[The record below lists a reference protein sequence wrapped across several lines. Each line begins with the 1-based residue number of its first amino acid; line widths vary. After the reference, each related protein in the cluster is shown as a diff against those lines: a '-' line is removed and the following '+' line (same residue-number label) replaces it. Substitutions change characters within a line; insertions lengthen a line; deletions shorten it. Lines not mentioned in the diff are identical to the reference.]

1 MNVLLGLLAL
11 FLVLLVLSWI
21 LVIPITI
28 IAFLIKIA
36 PFAIV
41 ALIIY
46 GLMSGRIEITI
57 HRDHRK

>member
-1 MNVLLGLLAL
+1 MSVLLGLVAL

-41 ALIIY
+41 ALIVY
-46 GLMSGRIEITI
+46 GLVTGRIEITI